1 MENGLPL
8 ILLSG
13 MAADARLFAP
23 QREAFPG
30 LVVPD
35 WIEPRPTEP
44 LPAYAARLAR
54 LVDPRRPCLVGGASF
69 GGLVALEMAPHLQAR
84 ACVLIA
90 SVRSPA
96 ELPWWV
102 RLFRPA
108 AALGPTGLGWCA
120 GGVVR
125 TSAPSLPA
133 GAAGPLR
140 RLSEPRA
147 AFLRW
152 ASWAALSWRPSQ
164 GARQARVLQIHG
176 DADRTLPIR
185 YTRADRVVAGGG
197 HLLPLTHA
205 QAVNEF
211 LRQAGAAAAGL
222 GSSADRPRN

>member
-1 MENGLPL
+1 M

-13 MAADARLFAP
+13 
-23 QREAFPG
+23 
-30 LVVPD
+30 
-35 WIEPRPTEP
+35 EPLPKEP

-54 LVDPRRPCLVGGASF
+54 RVDPGRPCLVGGASF

-90 SVRSPA
+90 SLRSPG

-108 AALGPTGLGWCA
+108 AALGPTALGWCA
-120 GGVVR
+120 AMAVGA
-125 TSAPSLPA
+125 SAPSLPA
-133 GAAGPLR
+133 VPAGQLR

-152 ASWAALSWRPSQ
+152 ASWAVLSWQLSRR
-164 GARQARVLQIHG
+164 ARQVRVWQIHG

-185 YTRADRVVAGGG
+185 YTRPDRVVAGGG

-211 LRQAGAAAAGL
+211 LRRAEARAAEPLNGL
-222 GSSADRPRN
+222 GSQ